1 MNTYR
6 LLLAGLAALAL
17 SATACTAETTVDPA
31 PPATTVPPG
40 GGSTSTGFY
49 QLIWTVDGT
58 TDPAACAYIG
68 ADEMELTLYENG
80 VPKQPVVAPCGNFN
94 LQVELRPGVYD
105 ADARLVTFDG
115 YPITQP
121 LALDELVITSGTTLT
136 SDADF

>member
-17 SATACTAETTVDPA
+17 SATACTAETTVDSA

-49 QLIWTVDGT
+49 QIVWTVDGSK
-58 TDPAACAYIG
+58 DPNACAFLG
-68 ADEMELTLYENG
+68 ADELELTIYENG

-94 LQVELRPGVYD
+94 LQVELYPGVYD
-105 ADARLVTFDG
+105 ADARLVTYDG
-115 YPITQP
+115 VSVSQVLP
-121 LALDELVITSGTTLT
+121 LNQLVITSGTTLT